1 MINEKILFC
10 FYCFIDID
18 IFSHVK
24 NDLYIYRGEIE
35 IYNKLNKVL
44 KVYLKINQN
53 RILTKNN

>member
-1 MINEKILFC
+1 MF
-10 FYCFIDID
+10 
-18 IFSHVK
+18 K